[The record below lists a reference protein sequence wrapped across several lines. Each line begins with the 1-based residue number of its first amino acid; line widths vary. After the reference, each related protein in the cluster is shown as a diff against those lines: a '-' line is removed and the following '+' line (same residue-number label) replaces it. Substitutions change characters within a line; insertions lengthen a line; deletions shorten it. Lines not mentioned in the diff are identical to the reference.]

1 MWSAIYIRTVLLT
14 PAPDL
19 AYVIGVPVGLMAVA
33 GALAIAIYVVIGKT
47 QKG

>member
-1 MWSAIYIRTVLLT
+1 MLLA

-19 AYVIGVPVGLMAVA
+19 AFVIGVPVGLMAVA
-33 GALAIAIYVVIGKT
+33 GALAVAIYVLIGKT